1 VARRARA
8 PHADGGLLSAPAV
21 TRRQFVLVAA
31 AVGGALVLGVTA
43 RRLQYRA
50 GGAGSAGG
58 ARGVLNA
65 FVRIEPTGRVTLVMP
80 KVEMGQG
87 TYTSLPMLIA
97 EELEV
102 GLDAVSVEAA
112 PPNPEVYGFVPDPSA
127 DEGLKFDQSTGTS
140 LSIIQCWTPLRQA
153 GATARLMLIEAA
165 ARRWGVPAASCHA
178 ENGTVVHATSGRR
191 LGYGELAAAAAALP
205 VPAAPPL
212 KSAKD
217 FRLIGHA
224 TTRLDGPSKVDGS
237 ARFGIDARPPQS
249 KVAMIAI
256 TPVTGGRVAALAED
270 AALAVRGVRQVVNEG
285 DLVAVV
291 ADHTWA
297 AMQGLKALA
306 VRWEDGAN
314 AAAQQAAIVAEL
326 ESAAR
331 GTGALALSKGK
342 MAASGGGRRVEA
354 TYHQPFL
361 AHATLEPMNCTVD
374 WRGAECEIWSG
385 TQAPDRAVDKL
396 VELGLKPEQIILHNQ
411 LIGGGF
417 GRRLEVDGIVLSAR
431 VARHVQ
437 GPVQVLWSREEDIRH
452 DRYRPYYVD
461 HLSASLDAKGRP
473 VAWRHTIAGAGLW
486 ALYYGEATVKNGV
499 DADAVTSAVD
509 LAYPLDN
516 MEVRFARRDPP
527 GVPTGWWRGVGATRS
542 VFAVESF
549 IDELA
554 TAVQQDPVSYRRSL
568 LKEPRMRAALELAA
582 DRAGWGTAL
591 PAGSGRGVSIQFAF
605 GSYLAQ
611 VAEVSMDAQGHP
623 RVGRVVCAMDCGQ
636 VVNPDG
642 ARAQLEGGVTFGL
655 SAALTNEITIANGRV
670 QQGNFNDFVPL
681 RIAEAPKVEVHLIT
695 SSESPGGVGETGT
708 ACVSAALCNAIYA
721 ATGKRVRTLPVSR
734 GLKA

>member
-1 VARRARA
+1 M
-8 PHADGGLLSAPAV
+8 SAPAV

-43 RRLQYRA
+43 RRLQHRTGT
-50 GGAGSAGG
+50 GGSG
-58 ARGVLNA
+58 RGVLNA
-65 FVRIEPTGRVTLVMP
+65 FVRVEPSGRVTLVIP

-102 GLDAVSVEAA
+102 GLDAVSIEAA

-127 DEGLKFDQSTGTS
+127 DEGLKWDQSTGTS

-153 GATARLMLIEAA
+153 GATARLMLIQAA
-165 ARRWGVPAASCHA
+165 ARRWGVPVATCHA
-178 ENGTVVHATSGRR
+178 ENGAILHAISGRR
-191 LGYGELAAAAAALP
+191 LGYGALAAAAAALP
-205 VPAAPPL
+205 MPAAPPL
-212 KSAKD
+212 KAAKD

-237 ARFGIDARPPQS
+237 ARFGIDARPPQA

-256 TPVTGGRVAALAED
+256 TPVVGGSVASFSDD

-291 ADHTWA
+291 ADDTWA
-297 AMQGLKALA
+297 AMRGMKALA
-306 VRWEDGAN
+306 PSWDDGAN

-331 GTGALALSKGK
+331 EAGAVALSKGK
-342 MAASGGGRRVEA
+342 PAAAGRTATHVEA

-374 WRGAECEIWSG
+374 WRSGACEIWTG
-385 TQAPDRAVDKL
+385 TQAPDRAVAKL
-396 VELGLKPEQIILHNQ
+396 ADLGLKPEQIILHNE

-417 GRRLEVDGIVLSAR
+417 GRRLEVDGVVLAAR

-461 HLSASLDAKGRP
+461 RLSASLDAKGTP

-486 ALYYGEATVKNGV
+486 ALYYGEGTVKNGV
-499 DADAVTSAVD
+499 DPDAVTSAVD
-509 LAYPLDN
+509 LAYPLEN
-516 MEVRFARRDPP
+516 MEVRFVRRDPR

-549 IDELA
+549 VDELA
-554 TAVQQDPVSYRRSL
+554 TAVQQDPVSYRRAL
-568 LKEPRMRAALELAA
+568 LKEPRMRAVLELAA

-591 PAGSGRGVSIQFAF
+591 PAGSGRGVSLQYAF

-611 VAEVSMDAQGHP
+611 VAEVSVDAQGHP
-623 RVGRVVCAMDCGQ
+623 RIGRVVCAMDCGQ

-642 ARAQLEGGVTFGL
+642 VRAQLEGGVTFGL
-655 SAALTNEITIANGRV
+655 SAALSNEITIANGRV

-681 RIAEAPKVEVHLIT
+681 RIGAAPKIEVHLIT
-695 SSESPGGVGETGT
+695 SGESPGGVGETGT

>member
-1 VARRARA
+1 MASE
-8 PHADGGLLSAPAV
+8 PSAAV

-31 AVGGALVLGVTA
+31 AVGGALLLGVSA
-43 RRLQYRA
+43 RRLQHRTGT
-50 GGAGSAGG
+50 GGGG
-58 ARGVLNA
+58 RGVLNA
-65 FVRIEPTGRVTLVMP
+65 FVRIEPSGRVTLVIP

-127 DEGLKFDQSTGTS
+127 DEGLKWDQSTGTS

-153 GATARLMLIEAA
+153 GATARLMLIQAA
-165 ARRWGVPAASCHA
+165 AKRWGVPVERCHA
-178 ENGTVVHATSGRR
+178 ENGAVVHAISGRR
-191 LGYGELAAAAAALP
+191 LGYGALAAAAAALP
-205 VPAAPPL
+205 VPSPPPL
-212 KSAKD
+212 KAAKD
-217 FRLIGHA
+217 FRLVGHA

-237 ARFGIDARPPQS
+237 ARFGIDARPPHA
-249 KVAMIAI
+249 KVALIAI
-256 TPVTGGRVAALAED
+256 TPVVGGSVAALADD
-270 AALAVRGVRQVVNEG
+270 AALSVRGVRQVVNEG

-291 ADHTWA
+291 ADSTWA
-297 AMQGLKALA
+297 AMQGMKALA
-306 VRWEDGAN
+306 PRWDDGAN
-314 AAAQQAAIVAEL
+314 AAQQQVAIVAEL
-326 ESAAR
+326 ESAVREA
-331 GTGALALSKGK
+331 GAIALSKGK
-342 MAASGGGRRVEA
+342 PVAAAGAATHVEA

-361 AHATLEPMNCTVD
+361 AHAALEPMNCTVD
-374 WRGAECEIWSG
+374 WRSGECEVWTG
-385 TQAPDRAVDKL
+385 TQAPDRAVAKL
-396 VELGLKPEQIILHNQ
+396 AELGLKPEQIILHNQ

-417 GRRLEVDGIVLSAR
+417 GRRLEVDGVVLAAR

-461 HLSASLDAKGRP
+461 HLSASLNAKGLP
-473 VAWRHTIAGAGLW
+473 VAWRHSIAGAGLW

-509 LAYPLDN
+509 LAYPLEN
-516 MEVRFARRDPP
+516 MEVRFVRRDPR

-549 IDELA
+549 VDELA
-554 TAVQQDPVSYRRSL
+554 AAVQQDPVSYRRAL
-568 LKEPRMRAALELAA
+568 LKEPRMRAVLELAA

-591 PAGSGRGVSIQFAF
+591 PGGSGRGVSIQYAF

-611 VAEVSMDAQGHP
+611 VAEVSVDAQGRP

-642 ARAQLEGGVTFGL
+642 VRAQLEGGVTFGL
-655 SAALTNEITIANGRV
+655 SAALSNEITIAHGRV

-681 RIAEAPKVEVHLIT
+681 RIAEAPKVEVHVIT
-695 SSESPGGVGETGT
+695 SNESPGGVGETGT